1 MTPVLPQGLHSL
13 IEQQNQLLGDIQ
25 ARLGGRDQ
33 DREDREDREDRDQDR
48 GMVIPRPSLYRASM
62 RREEEVRGLR
72 QFSQQMARL
81 IV

>member
-33 DREDREDREDRDQDR
+33 DRDDREDREDRE
-48 GMVIPRPSLYRASM
+48 MVIPRPSLYRASM